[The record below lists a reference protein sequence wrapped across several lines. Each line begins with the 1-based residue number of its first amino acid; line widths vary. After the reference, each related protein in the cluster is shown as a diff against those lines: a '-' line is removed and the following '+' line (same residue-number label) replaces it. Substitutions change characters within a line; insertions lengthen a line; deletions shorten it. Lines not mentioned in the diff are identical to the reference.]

1 MILLKIDDQIIKSN
15 EYIHTRIILN
25 NNSHINRGGGD
36 ENMKQIQRGSF
47 IHIDSSNLMNN

>member
-15 EYIHTRIILN
+15 EYIHIRIILN

>member
-1 MILLKIDDQIIKSN
+1 MISLKIDDQIIKSN
-15 EYIHTRIILN
+15 EYIHIRIILN